1 MPLVPA
7 KCPECGGNI
16 NIEANKRAAICEFCK
31 QPFVVEDAINN
42 FNTIYNV
49 TNNNEIK
56 ADVVN
61 VYEGSG
67 RDFIIKAGVLENYE
81 GERIEVNI
89 PNNVREIA
97 ENVFYNCIHLKNV
110 NFSEGIQIIG
120 NDSFSQCRNLEEIVL
135 PKSLISVG
143 SNAFKGC
150 SALKKVTFAE
160 GTQFIGNDSFSQCRN
175 LEEVVLPKSLIS
187 IGYNA
192 FKGCSALKKL
202 RLPIGVKK
210 VCKGAFSGTA
220 LPRSYTEM

>member
-56 ADVVN
+56 ANVVN

-81 GERIEVNI
+81 GEGIEVNI

-97 ENVFYNCIHLKNV
+97 ENVFYNCIHLKKV
-110 NFSEGIQIIG
+110 TFSEGIQIIG
-120 NDSFSQCRNLEEIVL
+120 NDSFSQCKNLEEIIL

-143 SNAFKGC
+143 A
-150 SALKKVTFAE
+150 
-160 GTQFIGNDSFSQCRN
+160 
-175 LEEVVLPKSLIS
+175 
-187 IGYNA
+187 NA

-210 VCKGAFSGTA
+210 VCKGAFSDTA

>member
-42 FNTIYNV
+42 FNTTYNI

-61 VYEGSG
+61 VYEDKS
-67 RDFIIKAGVLENYE
+67 RDFIIRAGVLERYE
-81 GERIEVNI
+81 GADIEVNI
-89 PNNVREIA
+89 PSNVREIA
-97 ENVFYNCIHLKNV
+97 SNVFHNCIY
-110 NFSEGIQIIG
+110 
-120 NDSFSQCRNLEEIVL
+120 
-135 PKSLISVG
+135 
-143 SNAFKGC
+143 
-150 SALKKVTFAE
+150 LKKVTFSE
-160 GTQFIGNDSFSQCRN
+160 GTQIIGDDSFSQCRN

-187 IGYNA
+187 IGSNA
-192 FKGCSALKKL
+192 FRGCSVLKKL
-202 RLPIGVKK
+202 RLPVGVKHVGK
-210 VCKGAFSGTA
+210 EAFFGTS